1 MAKNGL
7 SRDLALRIG
16 LAARAMP
23 GIEPKTLLDA
33 LVEEVA
39 MPLTASKLKA
49 LGADQLKSGALST
62 VATENLEQAMKFL
75 RGEEGVSPRFAEP
88 QAYKD
93 GDIPGSIRVAL
104 ASNGEDKLDGHFAS
118 CEGFLV
124 YQVSSTEARLIDV
137 RTTDGAADA
146 EDKTVWLVDQIRD
159 CHVLY
164 VVSVGG
170 PAAAKIIKAGLYPIK
185 LPDGGHADE
194 VLTRMQG
201 VLAGSPPPW
210 LAKILGA
217 RPEDRVRFE
226 SGEDDAWDQ
235 KEEKAA

>member
-1 MAKNGL
+1 MAKKGL

-33 LVEEVA
+33 LVEAVA
-39 MPLTASKLKA
+39 MPLTDSKLKA
-49 LGADQLKSGALST
+49 LGTEQLNSSALST
-62 VATENLEQAMKFL
+62 VAAENLEQALKYL

-88 QAYKD
+88 QPYAE

-104 ASNGEDKLDGHFAS
+104 ASNGEDMLDGHFAS
-118 CEGFLV
+118 CEGFLI
-124 YQVSSTEARLIDV
+124 YQVSATEASLIDV
-137 RTTDGAADA
+137 RTTEGAADA
-146 EDKTVWLVDQIRD
+146 EDKTVWLVEQISD

-185 LPDGGHADE
+185 LPNGGKADE
-194 VLTRMQG
+194 VLTQLQG

-210 LAKILGA
+210 LAKALGA
-217 RPEDRVRFE
+217 APEDRVRFE
-226 SGEDDAWDQ
+226 SGEDAWNQD
-235 KEEKAA
+235 EEKAA

>member
-1 MAKNGL
+1 MARKGL

-23 GIEPKTLLDA
+23 DIEPKTLLDA
-33 LVEEVA
+33 LVEAVA
-39 MPLTASKLKA
+39 MPLTDSKLKA
-49 LGADQLKSGALST
+49 LGIEQLNSGALSAIT
-62 VATENLEQAMKFL
+62 TENLEQAVKFL

-88 QAYKD
+88 RPYTE
-93 GDIPGSIRVAL
+93 GDIPDSIRVAL

-124 YQVSSTEARLIDV
+124 YQISATEARLIDV
-137 RTTDGAADA
+137 RSTEGAADA
-146 EDKTVWLVDQIRD
+146 DDKTEWLVNQIND

-170 PAAAKIIKAGLYPIK
+170 PAAAKIIKSGLYPIK
-185 LPDGGHADE
+185 LPNGGIAGE
-194 VLTRMQG
+194 VLAQLQD

-217 RPEDRVRFE
+217 APEERVRFE
-226 SGEDDAWDQ
+226 SGEDAWDQ
-235 KEEKAA
+235 EEEKAA

>member
-1 MAKNGL
+1 MARKGL

-23 GIEPKTLLDA
+23 GIEAKMLLDA
-33 LVEEVA
+33 LTDA
-39 MPLTASKLKA
+39 AGLPLTDSKLKA
-49 LGADQLKSGALST
+49 LDLTLLGKAADGILASVSREHLQ
-62 VATENLEQAMKFL
+62 QAMKFL
-75 RGEEGVSPRFAEP
+75 RGEEGVSPRFAVPEKY
-88 QAYKD
+88 AE
-93 GDIPGSIRVAL
+93 GDMPGSIRVAI
-104 ASNGEDKLDGHFAS
+104 ASNGEDELDGHFAS

-124 YQVSSTEARLIDV
+124 YQVSASEARLIDV
-137 RTTDGAADA
+137 RITEGAAEA
-146 EDKTVWLVDQIRD
+146 EDKTVWLVEQIAD

-185 LPDGGHADE
+185 LPDGGKAKD
-194 VLTRMQG
+194 VLAQLQG

-217 RPEDRVRFE
+217 SPEERVRFE
-226 SGEDDAWDQ
+226 QEASEA
-235 KEEKAA
+235 EA